1 MNYFF
6 FKDSAG
12 VLNLFKLIINN
23 YICVLNDVMKIERN
37 D

>member
-6 FKDSAG
+6 FKDFIG
-12 VLNLFKLIINN
+12 VLNLFKLIIN
-23 YICVLNDVMKIERN
+23 YYGCILNDVMEIDEN